1 MGTEVLRP
9 QDCLVERFRVSPAG
23 FHRRRN
29 FSGYGNLI
37 ANTKHRDGGYK
48 KVVARPERSE
58 QKKKFNGNG
67 MYKKSWSSEDLKSRH
82 TAAVTGGGAG
92 AVATGLVMGKVTI
105 LRRGESVDSL
115 TRMKNKAKSQQK
127 QTPGDDLAICG
138 RESPAMIPKQIRLAP
153 PEAADMY
160 AGSAFSMSPSPRA
173 LPLPSFFN
181 NNKKQEDGYA
191 KLFED
196 SATRDLRRL
205 LRLE

>member
-9 QDCLVERFRVSPAG
+9 QDCLVERRY
-23 FHRRRN
+23 
-29 FSGYGNLI
+29 FSGHGNLI
-37 ANTKHRDGGYK
+37 ANTKQQHGGDYYEK
-48 KVVARPERSE
+48 AVVRPERAE
-58 QKKKFNGNG
+58 QKKKFYGNG

-82 TAAVTGGGAG
+82 TATLAGGAANCTGG
-92 AVATGLVMGKVTI
+92 TGIAMGKVTI

-115 TRMKNKAKSQQK
+115 TKMKNKAKSQQDR
-127 QTPGDDLAICG
+127 TPVDNLAIRG
-138 RESPAMIPKQIRLAP
+138 TPAIIPKQIRLAP
-153 PEAADMY
+153 PAEAVDMY

-181 NNKKQEDGYA
+181 KKKKQEDDGYA
-191 KLFED
+191 KLFEY

>member
-9 QDCLVERFRVSPAG
+9 QDCLEERFRVSPAG

-29 FSGYGNLI
+29 FSGYGILI
-37 ANTKHRDGGYK
+37 ANTKQQHGGCYYK
-48 KVVARPERSE
+48 KAVVRPERAE

-67 MYKKSWSSEDLKSRH
+67 MYKKSWSSENLKSRH
-82 TAAVTGGGAG
+82 TAALAG
-92 AVATGLVMGKVTI
+92 ANGGTGIVIGKLSI
-105 LRRGESVDSL
+105 MRRGESVDSL
-115 TRMKNKAKSQQK
+115 TKMKNKAKSQQNR
-127 QTPGDDLAICG
+127 TPVENLATF
-138 RESPAMIPKQIRLAP
+138 ESPATIPKQIRVAP
-153 PEAADMY
+153 PADMY

-181 NNKKQEDGYA
+181 NKKKKQEDDGYA
-191 KLFED
+191 KLFDD